1 MKENTTQ
8 NISLINK
15 LSDLSPQHS
24 RKKGMENVCLS
35 VFMKNGIGKEWWIKN
50 NITEK
55 IVSEEPDFV
64 FKTKSGKNIGLE
76 ITNIIVKSSQYHR
89 EKYEATSALITIA
102 NKVCE
107 YFKKNKG
114 ISLSL
119 NIDFWDKRKW
129 CARTYK
135 ELLTAAYD
143 PGFRHL
149 EAKNKEI
156 KQKIIDTL
164 SKSEI
169 TPAGLVKRRIEVGT
183 QIFNVTATRWNEPY
197 TEVCIN
203 NAGMCKEDPIEE
215 LQQAIN
221 SKNDKHVKY
230 LKKCD
235 ECDLLVVSD
244 NGHTGNFAI
253 FTNKTEN
260 HRFSSSFRNVY
271 LLDLGFHT
279 QVIKFK
285 IKHF

>member
-1 MKENTTQ
+1 
-8 NISLINK
+8 
-15 LSDLSPQHS
+15 
-24 RKKGMENVCLS
+24 
-35 VFMKNGIGKEWWIKN
+35 MKNGSVVFKCGKFRTKENSQKGEENLHFDIFMGTKEGKAWHDDNGIIKK
-50 NITEK
+50 IDSEK
-55 IVSEEPDFV
+55 PDFV
-64 FKTKSGKNIGLE
+64 FKTKSGENIGLE

-203 NAGMCKEDPIEE
+203 NAGMCKEDPVEE

-221 SKNDKHVKY
+221 SKNDKHIKY

-279 QVIKFK
+279 QVIKLK
-285 IKHF
+285 TKPTTI